1 MHTSSPALIGRRSIL
16 TPRES
21 LESDAA
27 ALERLIE
34 HLTALY
40 NEAIAEDP
48 EKASEHTRYLWERLT
63 ARADEW
69 LLLHQRISSL
79 PPVMDLSWREGQPP
93 RAGADAGARGSE
105 I

>member
-1 MHTSSPALIGRRSIL
+1 VHTSSPAAIGRVSVL

-21 LESDAA
+21 LEGDAA

-40 NEAIAEDP
+40 NEAIERDP
-48 EKASEHTRYLWERLT
+48 EKAGEHTRYLFERLT

-69 LLLHQRISSL
+69 LLLHQRISAL
-79 PPVMDLSWREGQPP
+79 PPVIDLSWRQ
-93 RAGADAGARGSE
+93 A
-105 I
+105 

>member
-1 MHTSSPALIGRRSIL
+1 MHTSSPAPKSPVSVL

-21 LESDAA
+21 LEVDAA

-40 NEAIAEDP
+40 NEAIEGDP

-63 ARADEW
+63 ARAAEW
-69 LLLHQRISSL
+69 LLLYQRISSL
-79 PPVMDLSWREGQPP
+79 PPVIDLSWREV
-93 RAGADAGARGSE
+93 
-105 I
+105 

>member
-1 MHTSSPALIGRRSIL
+1 MHTSSPALIGSRSIL
-16 TPRES
+16 TPREN
-21 LESDAA
+21 LEGDAA

-34 HLTALY
+34 HLTTLY
-40 NEAIAEDP
+40 NEAIAQDP
-48 EKASEHTRYLWERLT
+48 EKASEHTRYLFERLT

-79 PPVMDLSWREGQPP
+79 PPVIDLSWREGQPP
-93 RAGADAGARGSE
+93 RADADARGSE